1 MRPLRPVLLLGP
13 GRGGTT
19 LLYKL
24 LSLHRD
30 AAFVSNF
37 DTHMVARMF
46 VRPALWVSNAAW
58 RIRRWAWFSAEG
70 QAYQAYLL
78 HRSLLKRFVPAPVEG
93 ESLYSSCGVTLNE
106 YAQPADAV
114 TRNALRTTFAA
125 VQDRHLG
132 RVLLLKR
139 TANNRRIPVLY
150 SAFPECKT
158 IVLWRDGRAVTA
170 SLLNVHWWL
179 DHPVWWADGKTP
191 RQMNLDRQ
199 QSIEIAARNW
209 VEEIEAIERGLAR
222 ADARPVMQVRYED
235 MLARPKETIS
245 SILEFIGLDVS
256 EEYLRHL
263 QSLDL
268 RPATQSWRT
277 SMTQAEIRAIERI
290 GRSQL
295 RRLSYC

>member
-1 MRPLRPVLLLGP
+1 MNPLQPILLLGP

-37 DTHMVARMF
+37 DTHVGTRLFTRA
-46 VRPALWVSNAAW
+46 ALRASNLDQ
-58 RIRRWAWFSAEG
+58 RIRRWAWFSTEG
-70 QAYQAYLL
+70 QAYQFD
-78 HRSLLKRFVPAPVEG
+78 RELLKRFVPVPVEG
-93 ESLYSSCGVTLNE
+93 ETLYSSCGLTLNE
-106 YAQPADAV
+106 YTQPADAA
-114 TRNALRTTFAA
+114 TRNALRSTFAA
-125 VQDRHLG
+125 VQMRHRG
-132 RVLLLKR
+132 KVLLLKR
-139 TANNRRIPVLY
+139 TANNRRIPVLH

-191 RQMNLDRQ
+191 RQMDLDRQ

-209 VEEIEAIERGLAR
+209 VEEVEAIERGLDR
-222 ADARPVMQVRYED
+222 VDAKRIMQVRYED
-235 MLARPKETIS
+235 MLARPEETIS
-245 SILEFIGLDVS
+245 SILEFIGLDVTD
-256 EEYLRHL
+256 EYLQQLH
-263 QSLDL
+263 SLDL
-268 RPATQSWRT
+268 RPASRSW
-277 SMTQAEIRAIERI
+277 MTAMTRAEIEAIERI

-295 RRLSYC
+295 QRLFYC